1 MEKKN
6 NNNNNNK
13 NNNNNSSSYINK
25 IISKIIFFDKKYSE
39 IIHKSEVN
47 KILELLLFISARLYN
62 PECVLIYFLIMF
74 YYSNLTFILKPLTH
88 VIICLI
94 ITISMKHYTKRI
106 RPNLYDNIKRRYN
119 VRDRETNCSMPSG
132 DSMQA
137 ANFAIIFYFYYGKIF
152 GFFLILPVM
161 LSRIFFCCHYIMD
174 TIVGVIIGFIVSLT
188 LFNFLN

>member
-1 MEKKN
+1 MEKKY
-6 NNNNNNK
+6 NNNNNK
-13 NNNNNSSSYINK
+13 NNNNNSSSFINN

-47 KILELLLFISARLYN
+47 IILELLLFISARLYN
-62 PECVLIYFLIMF
+62 PECVFIYFIIMF

-88 VIICLI
+88 VIICLL

-106 RPNLYDNIKRRYN
+106 RPKLYDNIKRRYN

-137 ANFAIIFYFYYGKIF
+137 ANFAIIFYCYYGKIF
-152 GFFLILPVM
+152 GFFLIFPVM

-174 TIVGVIIGFIVSLT
+174 TIVGVIIGFIVSFS